1 MEITNI
7 ATHLSL
13 MAKSQPDNLAITI
26 QGPDGNF
33 KEYTYRELEE
43 YSNRVAAGLIQNGI
57 TKGTRTALMVQP
69 GWEFFGIVFALFKIG
84 AVLIAIDPGL
94 GIKGLKQ
101 CLNESEPQ
109 AFIGILKADIARRI
123 LKWGKQTIYIKIMVS
138 SLAKY
143 FSDVVSLDSI
153 ITSTSKKFDPASV
166 ATDKKDMAAILFT
179 SGSTG
184 VPKGVVYSHANF
196 LAQVDA
202 LKKQF
207 NILPGEIDLATFPL
221 FALYAPAMGMTSII
235 PDMNFTQPGKASPKK
250 LFSAIK
256 KYNATTMFGSPALI
270 DRAGRYGEKNSIAL
284 PSLKRVLSAGAPVP
298 PNVLARFA
306 GLLKDNI
313 QLFTPY
319 GATECLPVASIGS
332 HEVLLETRK
341 DTDAGKGIC
350 VGKPVNSISADII
363 PLSNEIISSWDPDK
377 VLKPFVPGEIVV
389 RGPQVT
395 SRYYNRPK
403 ETSLAKIHGKE
414 GEIYHRMGDTGYI
427 DDKGRIWFCGR
438 MSHCVIYNKEVYYS
452 ICCEGVFNVHHKVY
466 RTALIGIKRN
476 GETVPAICVELEDDF
491 YGDNKKQ
498 LISELIEI
506 GGQYEHTRIIQD
518 FFFHPSFPVDIRHNA
533 KIDRHKLATWAQR
546 RSK

>member
-1 MEITNI
+1 
-7 ATHLSL
+7 

-26 QGPDGNF
+26 QGPAGNF
-33 KEYTYRELEE
+33 KEYSYSELEE
-43 YSNRVAAGLIQNGI
+43 YSNRVAAGLIQSGI

-101 CLNESEPQ
+101 CLEESEPQ

-123 LKWGKQTIYIKIMVS
+123 LKWGEQTIYIKIMVS

-143 FSDVVSLDSI
+143 FSDVMSLDSI
-153 ITSTSKKFDPASV
+153 ITGANKKFDPASM

-184 VPKGVVYSHANF
+184 IPKGVVYSHANF

-235 PDMNFTQPGKASPKK
+235 PDMNFTRPGKASPKK

-256 KYNATTMFGSPALI
+256 KYKATTMFGSPALI
-270 DRAGRYGEKNSIAL
+270 DHAGRFGEINELAL

-298 PNVLARFA
+298 PKVLARFS
-306 GLLKDNI
+306 GLLNDNI
-313 QLFTPY
+313 QIFTPY

-332 HEVLLETRK
+332 QEILSETRK
-341 DTDAGKGIC
+341 ETDSGKGIC
-350 VGKPVNSISADII
+350 VGNPVSSISAYII
-363 PLSNEIISSWDPDK
+363 PLSNEIIATWDPDK
-377 VLKPFVPGEIVV
+377 VLNPFVPGEIVV
-389 RGPQVT
+389 TGPQVT
-395 SRYYNRPK
+395 ARYYNRPK
-403 ETSLAKIHGKE
+403 ETSLAKIYGND

-427 DDKGRIWFCGR
+427 DDKGRLWFCGR
-438 MSHCVIYNKEVYYS
+438 KAHCVIFNMQVYYS
-452 ICCEGVFNVHHKVY
+452 ICCEGVFNVHHKVF
-466 RTALIGIKRN
+466 RTALVGIKRN
-476 GETVPAICVELEDDF
+476 GEIVPGICVELEDEF
-491 YGDNKKQ
+491 YGDNKTQ
-498 LISELIEI
+498 LINELIEI
-506 GGQYEHTRIIQD
+506 GSQYDHTQIIQD